1 MTTMP
6 RRAAS
11 RRSRLPRGRGRRPT
25 AALAGLLAAFL
36 AGAAPGAARAEGFDW
51 KRYDGQTI
59 NLVLTNH
66 PWGNAIREMAQQFT
80 DKTGIKL
87 RIEILNEDPQ
97 RARLNTLLQAK
108 SSDVDVYISLKI
120 REGAVYNKAG
130 WYADVTPMLKDPSQT
145 APDFKIDDFGAG
157 LIRNETFGGKLTGLP
172 INVEGP
178 LFYWRKDIFAKC
190 NVTVPEYLED
200 ILDAARKIK
209 ACDPAINAWAA
220 RGVRNAVPYPM
231 AAFVFNMGG
240 GFKSVDGTKPGLC
253 RPESVAGL
261 TLYTDLLKDFGPVG
275 ATNHSFPQ
283 VVELLGQGKVAMTH
297 ESSNEFSNIMKYPG
311 REDDL
316 GLKVL
321 PKGRASGVSQPIGFG
336 WGLSISEY
344 SRRKG
349 PSWYFLQW
357 ATSPAMQAT
366 LVDRGVAP
374 SRSSVF
380 EGEGMQ
386 AWASQKPVRQQWV
399 AALSEISRRGTG
411 DYASPTDR
419 VPETREIIGRA
430 AQEVVLGQKT
440 PQQAACDAD
449 AALLKL
455 Q

>member
-1 MTTMP
+1 MTTTP
-6 RRAAS
+6 HARAS
-11 RRSRLPRGRGRRPT
+11 TRSRSRTVGRRGP
-25 AALAGLLAAFL
+25 AVALAGLIACL
-36 AGAAPGAARAEGFDW
+36 AGAAPAAAEGFDW

-66 PWGNAIREMAQQFT
+66 PWGNAVREMAQQFT

-130 WYADVTPMLKDPSQT
+130 WYADVAPMLNDPSQT

-157 LIRNETFGGKLTGLP
+157 LIRNETFGGRLTGLP

-209 ACDPAINAWAA
+209 ACDPSINAWAA

-261 TLYTDLLKDFGPVG
+261 TLYTDLLKDYGPVG

-316 GLKVL
+316 GIKLL

-357 ATSPAMQAT
+357 ATSPEMQAT

-374 SRSSVF
+374 SRTSVF
-380 EGEGMQ
+380 EGEGMR

-399 AALSEISRRGTG
+399 AAVSEISRRGTG

>member
-1 MTTMP
+1 M
-6 RRAAS
+6 
-11 RRSRLPRGRGRRPT
+11 G
-25 AALAGLLAAFL
+25 
-36 AGAAPGAARAEGFDW
+36 
-51 KRYDGQTI
+51 
-59 NLVLTNH
+59 
-66 PWGNAIREMAQQFT
+66 QQFT

-108 SSDVDVYISLKI
+108 SSDIDVFVSLKI

-130 WYADVTPMLKDPSQT
+130 WYADVAPMLKDPAQT
-145 APDFKIDDFGAG
+145 APEFRIEDFGAG

-190 NVTVPEYLED
+190 NVAVPDSLED
-200 ILDAARKIK
+200 ILEAARTIK
-209 ACDPAINAWAA
+209 ACDPSINAWAA

-231 AAFVFNMGG
+231 AAFVFNSGG

-316 GLKVL
+316 GVKVL

-349 PSWYFLQW
+349 PSWTFLQW
-357 ATSPAMQAT
+357 ATSPEVQAV

-374 SRSSVF
+374 SRNSVF
-380 EGEGMQ
+380 TGEGMR

-399 AALSEISRRGTG
+399 DAVSEISRRGTG